1 MASSKRD
8 FERFVTWLHRP
19 GNQTPPD
26 VRRLANLALARFDE
40 LAQTSRQHNQRSIYL
55 VRHARRSLAQTPG
68 GPPDIQAVAADDAW
82 PWRRLRHLTL
92 GPFRGF
98 RTPEPFDLQK
108 RVILFYGPNGS
119 GKTSLCEGLEY
130 ALLGAVEEA
139 DTKRI
144 DARTYLA
151 NVHANRF
158 EAPDLRATDHQN
170 NEVPV
175 SASADTYRFCF
186 IEKNRID
193 AFSRIAARPTAQ
205 RTELIATLFGME
217 KFNEF
222 VSHFNESIDQQ
233 LVLTG
238 AKQLALTGLR
248 NALAADQATVNGEAQ
263 ALLNLTNEEAALAL
277 THSEG
282 MTFAGLK
289 TLIGAAEA
297 PGRLQEL
304 EGILNA
310 VPPAAIGLTRQS
322 LLDGFERARN
332 GYEERGGIIAKLQ
345 ARSSQVSFKDLY
357 TAVLALQ
364 ATEGNHCPACDTPLA
379 GQFHVAVNPYTKAT
393 DGLAQLKELGEL
405 QDDRNTVQDEVA
417 TASRELRR
425 QLATLTAFVTAQEEQ
440 ETPVGRYLTG
450 LAAEPA
456 EDWWTMIYPA
466 RPTQETN
473 AAAHAVTLDQIL
485 AVVDRVAAQDAA
497 SLHSRQE
504 RQRNIDERD
513 RLNEFRLLVQAQD
526 LKRQQIVDG
535 VVEARGRIEAF
546 DTANA
551 ALIDEVTQETLD
563 IARDT
568 PIKAAYDR
576 FLVMLKIYRNQ
587 LPGTLMAGLNDTAMN
602 LYNEFNRS
610 DLNHDKLAA
619 LHLPVTGEQKIEIS
633 FRGNPQVRVDAL
645 HILSEGHIRCLGL
658 AILLAKSQ
666 SVQSPLIVFDDA
678 INAIDHDHRGG
689 IRETIFESD
698 HFAQTQLIVT
708 CHSDEFI
715 KDIQQHLPAQRR
727 NDCQVYLFRNHDGN
741 YQPRVTGNVPSRNY
755 VMKARASRN
764 LLDHREALASS
775 RQALEMLSEK
785 TWRWLASHE
794 LGELNLPLAGVGA
807 EPGLRDLCNALRKR
821 LNDATTFAH
830 ANKPLLI
837 AAYDRIL
844 GIPDANLVWTY
855 LNKGTHEEANRDDFD
870 AALVESVVQTIEE
883 LDGLDLR
890 NGR

>member
-8 FERFVTWLHRP
+8 FERFVAWLHQP
-19 GNQTPPD
+19 ENQAPPD
-26 VRRLANLALARFDE
+26 VRRLANLALAHFDE
-40 LAQTSRQHNQRSIYL
+40 LALTSRQHNQRSVCL
-55 VRHARRSLAQTPG
+55 VRHARRFLAQTPD
-68 GPPDIQAVAADDAW
+68 GPPDIQAVAADGAW

-108 RVILFYGPNGS
+108 RIILFYGPNGS
-119 GKTSLCEGLEY
+119 GKTSFCEGLEY
-130 ALLGAVEEA
+130 SLLGAVEEA

-144 DARTYLA
+144 DARTYLV

-158 EAPDLRATDHQN
+158 EEPALRATDHQN
-170 NEVPV
+170 REVPV
-175 SASADTYRFCF
+175 TASADTYRFCF
-186 IEKNRID
+186 IEKNRIE
-193 AFSRIAARPTAQ
+193 AFSRIAARPSAQ

-222 VSHFNESIDQQ
+222 VNHFNESIDQQ
-233 LVLTG
+233 LVLTRT
-238 AKQLALTGLR
+238 KQLALTSLR
-248 NALAADQATVNGEAQ
+248 NALAADQATVKGEAQ

-282 MTFAGLK
+282 MTYAGLK
-289 TLIGAAEA
+289 ALIGAAEA

-310 VPPAAIGLTRQS
+310 VPHAAIGLTRQG
-322 LLDGFERARN
+322 LLDGFEAARK
-332 GYEERGGIIAKLQ
+332 GYEERGGIIDKLQ

-364 ATEGNHCPACDTPLA
+364 ATEGDHCPACDTPLA
-379 GQFHVAVNPYTKAT
+379 GQLHVAVNPYTKAT
-393 DGLAQLKELGEL
+393 EGLAQLKELDEL
-405 QDDRNTVQDEVA
+405 QEERDTVQDEVA

-425 QLATLTAFVTAQEEQ
+425 HLATLTTFVAAQEEQ
-440 ETPVGRYLTG
+440 ETPVGRYLAG
-450 LAAEPA
+450 LAAEPSG
-456 EDWWTMIYPA
+456 DWWTMIYPA
-466 RPTQETN
+466 QPAQVAN
-473 AAAHAVTLDQIL
+473 AAANAVTLDQIL
-485 AVVDRVAAQDAA
+485 AAADRVAAQDAA
-497 SLHSRQE
+497 SLLARQE
-504 RQRNIDERD
+504 RQHNIADRD
-513 RLNEFRLLVQAQD
+513 RLNEFRLSVQAQD
-526 LKRQQIVDG
+526 LKRQQLVDG
-535 VVEARGRIEAF
+535 VVAARGRIGAF

-551 ALIDEVTQETLD
+551 ELIGEVAQETLD

-576 FLVMLKIYRNQ
+576 FLAMLRNYRNQ
-587 LPGTLMAGLNDTAMN
+587 LPGTLMVGLNDAAMN
-602 LYNEFNRS
+602 LYNEFNRN
-610 DLNHDKLAA
+610 DVEHDKLAA
-619 LHLPVTGEQKIEIS
+619 LYLPVTGEQKIEIF

-645 HILSEGHIRCLGL
+645 QILSEGHIRCLGL

-666 SVQSPLIVFDDA
+666 SIQSPLIVFDDA
-678 INAIDHDHRGG
+678 INAIDHDHRSG
-689 IRETIFESD
+689 IRETIFDSD

-708 CHSDEFI
+708 CHSPEFI
-715 KDIQQHLPAQRR
+715 KDIQQQLPTQRR

-741 YQPRVTGNVPSRNY
+741 YQPRVTGNVSSKNY
-755 VMKARASRN
+755 VVKARASKN

-775 RQALEMLSEK
+775 RQALEMLAEK
-785 TWRWLASHE
+785 TWIWLASHG
-794 LGELNLPLAGVGA
+794 LGVLYLPLAGVRA

-821 LNDATTFAH
+821 LNDTTTFTH

-855 LNKGTHEEANRDDFD
+855 LNKGTHEEASRDDFD
-870 AALVESVVQTIEE
+870 AVLVESVIQTLEE

-890 NGR
+890 PGR